1 MTMASHLLP
10 LLAAATTALLITPV
24 ARRWGW
30 RLGALD
36 HADGQRKLHASP
48 VPYWGGL
55 ALLFA
60 LLLGS
65 LGGWQQWSKD
75 GVPLPLALLA
85 SAGIIC
91 LVGWLDD
98 HQPLRVRWKLLGQFA
113 ATLPLVF
120 SGHGIERLECGGF
133 VLDLGWWTGP
143 ATIAW
148 LVACANALNF
158 LDGADG
164 LAAGVGLVIVSAA
177 AIIADRLGDHEAAML
192 AAVLA
197 GGLTGFIFFNWQPA
211 TIYLGDSGSM
221 TVGLWLGAV
230 IADASREPQLGS
242 RLVVLVALLAV
253 PLADVALAVARRLL
267 SRKQFWLPDRAHL
280 HHRLMDRGR
289 TVPQLVGLLA
299 AASAATGLIAFL
311 AAVHGRELLAWGSLA
326 LLAMAM
332 LRFDVAGRLELELVC
347 QVAARLL
354 LRLLSATAAGGSSV
368 ACRREELGRVPL
380 ASAWSLFL
388 TDMRTHHVE
397 QLEIALTVVG
407 RPRQVWQV
415 AIAPATESEICSLEI
430 DARGPAGECCRVRA
444 TVRQGAATAP
454 LNWLALQERLQIY
467 AKHWANHGRSLG
479 ALAAEPLRGLTIV
492 ADGGH
497 DLAKAA

>member
-1 MTMASHLLP
+1 MTSYLLP
-10 LLAAATTALLITPV
+10 MFVAAAASLSATPV
-24 ARRWGW
+24 ARRLAW
-30 RLGALD
+30 RMGALD
-36 HADGQRKLHASP
+36 HADGQRKLHLSP

-55 ALLFA
+55 S
-60 LLLGS
+60 LLLALAVGAI
-65 LGGWQQWSKD
+65 GGWQHLPGD
-75 GVPLPLALLA
+75 GVPLPPVLFA
-85 SAGIIC
+85 SAGLMC

-133 VLDLGWWTGP
+133 VLEAGWWSAP
-143 ATIAW
+143 VTIAW
-148 LVACANALNF
+148 LVACANAVNF

-164 LAAGVGLVIVSAA
+164 LAASVALVAA
-177 AIIADRLGDHEAAML
+177 AATAIIADRLGHHDAAML

-197 GGLTGFIFFNWQPA
+197 GGLAGFIFHNWQPA

-230 IADASREPQLGS
+230 IADASREPQVGS

-253 PLADVALAVARRLL
+253 PIADVALAVARRLL

-299 AASAATGLIAFL
+299 AVSAVTGLVAFL

-326 LLAMAM
+326 VIGMTM

-347 QVAARLL
+347 QVAARLM
-354 LRLLSATAAGGSSV
+354 LRLLATTATGGSSA
-368 ACRREELGRVPL
+368 ACRRDELDRMPL
-380 ASAWSLFL
+380 ASAWAAFL
-388 TDMRTHHVE
+388 ADMRTHHIEDIEVIVTGGDGE
-397 QLEIALTVVG
+397 
-407 RPRQVWQV
+407 RQAWRMTLS
-415 AIAPATESEICSLEI
+415 PATDAELWSLEV
-430 DARGPAGECCRVRA
+430 DARGFAGEHCRLRA
-444 TVRQGAATAP
+444 TVREGAATAP
-454 LNWLALQERLQIY
+454 LNWLVLQERLQVY
-467 AKHWANHGRSLG
+467 AKHWAHHGRVLTD
-479 ALAAEPLRGLTIV
+479 ALAAEPPRGLTMV
-492 ADGGH
+492 AAGGD